1 MYSFKA
7 FKYFTLSASKTL
19 TMKKYAKIKELLQAF
34 RSILQSLLT
43 VSYLGAYR
51 YYTLE
56 PIKKIRN
63 GNSRGELM
71 KELIHFRQ
79 IKNEE
84 LSFVTKAVSQ
94 HFLNSSISQFEGNSL
109 TQLVQGYLIRS
120 SGHRCLLV
128 AYHEHDRVGC
138 QNALELEF
146 FYVDLLTHRLRS
158 HPTARALAKQRRGRL
173 R

>member
-1 MYSFKA
+1 M
-7 FKYFTLSASKTL
+7 FKYFTPSASKAL
-19 TMKKYAKIKELLQAF
+19 TMKYAKIKELLQAF
-34 RSILQSLLT
+34 TSILQSLLT

-56 PIKKIRN
+56 PIKKIQN
-63 GNSRGELM
+63 ANSRDKLM
-71 KELIHFRQ
+71 KGLIHFRQ

-94 HFLNSSISQFEGNSL
+94 HFLNPSISQFEGNSL

-146 FYVDLLTHRLRS
+146 FYVDLLAHRLCS
-158 HPTARALAKQRRGRL
+158 HPTARALAKQRREGL

>member
-1 MYSFKA
+1 
-7 FKYFTLSASKTL
+7 
-19 TMKKYAKIKELLQAF
+19 
-34 RSILQSLLT
+34 
-43 VSYLGAYR
+43 
-51 YYTLE
+51 
-56 PIKKIRN
+56 
-63 GNSRGELM
+63 M

-84 LSFVTKAVSQ
+84 LSFVTKAVGQ
-94 HFLNSSISQFEGNSL
+94 HFLNLSISQFEGNSL
-109 TQLVQGYLIRS
+109 TQLVQGYLIGS

-146 FYVDLLTHRLRS
+146 FYVDLLAHRLRS
-158 HPTARALAKQRRGRL
+158 HPTARALAKQRRGGL

>member
-1 MYSFKA
+1 M
-7 FKYFTLSASKTL
+7 
-19 TMKKYAKIKELLQAF
+19 KYAKIKELLEAF
-34 RSILQSLLT
+34 TSILLSLLT

-56 PIKKIRN
+56 PIKKIEN
-63 GNSRGELM
+63 GTSSGELM

-79 IKNEE
+79 IKNQE
-84 LSFVTKAVSQ
+84 LSFVTKAVCQ
-94 HFLNSSISQFEGNSL
+94 QFLNSSISQFKGNSL

-120 SGHRCLLV
+120 SGHWCLLV

-146 FYVDLLTHRLRS
+146 FYVDLLAHRLRS
-158 HPTARALAKQRRGRL
+158 HPTARALAKQRRGGL